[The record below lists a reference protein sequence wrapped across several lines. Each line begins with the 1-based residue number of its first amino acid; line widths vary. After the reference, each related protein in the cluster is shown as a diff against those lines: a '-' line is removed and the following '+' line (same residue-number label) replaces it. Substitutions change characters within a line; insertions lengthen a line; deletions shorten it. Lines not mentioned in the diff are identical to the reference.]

1 MKKIIIRGGNKL
13 NGNIH
18 IEGMK
23 NAALPIIFA
32 SVLVGE
38 KCFIENIPD
47 VNDINISLEILRNI
61 GADIKF
67 PKKNCIEIDTSNV
80 VPCSS
85 PYDLVSKMRGST
97 YLLGAELG
105 RFGVSKVGWPGGCDF
120 GTRPIDQ
127 HIKGFEALGATVV
140 AEGGYINASVVKNET
155 DSGEIYSKNGLHG
168 ARVFLDVASVGAT
181 INVILAATLADGVTV
196 IENAAREPHIVDLA
210 GFLNT
215 CGADIMGAGTSVI
228 KIRGVDK
235 LHGCQ
240 YKIIP
245 DMIEAGT
252 YMAAVAATGG
262 CVSIQSVIPKHLET
276 ITAKLREMGVSVTEY
291 EDSITVES
299 DGNLKPVT
307 VKTLPYPGFPTD
319 MHPQFTVLL
328 CLADGVGQITENVWD
343 NRYRYVDELHMMGA
357 VISVDGRTAT
367 VVGNGHLKGAPVKS
381 VDLRAGA
388 ALVIAGLAADGVTEI
403 SKTETIERG
412 YHNLVGKLR
421 LLGADISKMQ

>member
-1 MKKIIIRGGNKL
+1 M
-13 NGNIH
+13 
-18 IEGMK
+18 
-23 NAALPIIFA
+23 
-32 SVLVGE
+32 
-38 KCFIENIPD
+38 
-47 VNDINISLEILRNI
+47 
-61 GADIKF
+61 
-67 PKKNCIEIDTSNV
+67 T
-80 VPCSS
+80 
-85 PYDLVSKMRGST
+85 
-97 YLLGAELG
+97 
-105 RFGVSKVGWPGGCDF
+105 
-120 GTRPIDQ
+120 
-127 HIKGFEALGATVV
+127 
-140 AEGGYINASVVKNET
+140 
-155 DSGEIYSKNGLHG
+155 
-168 ARVFLDVASVGAT
+168 
-181 INVILAATLADGVTV
+181 
-196 IENAAREPHIVDLA
+196 
-210 GFLNT
+210 
-215 CGADIMGAGTSVI
+215 
-228 KIRGVDK
+228 
-235 LHGCQ
+235 
-240 YKIIP
+240 
-245 DMIEAGT
+245 
-252 YMAAVAATGG
+252 AVAATGG

-357 VISVDGRTAT
+357 VVSVDGRTAT

-412 YHNLVGKLR
+412 YHNIVGKLR